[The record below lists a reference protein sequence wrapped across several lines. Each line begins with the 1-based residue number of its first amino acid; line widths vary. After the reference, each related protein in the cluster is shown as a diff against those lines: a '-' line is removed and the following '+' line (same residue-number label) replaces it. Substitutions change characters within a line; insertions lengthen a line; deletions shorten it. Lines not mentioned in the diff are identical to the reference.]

1 MTTVLIVEDEPKIA
15 EIARDYLVR
24 AGWKALVA
32 PTGRRALELF
42 DTHRPD
48 LVVLDLRLPDM
59 DGLDVAR
66 ALRERAEVPIIMLTA
81 RVEEADRLA
90 GFERGADDYIAKPFS
105 PRELVARVEAV
116 LRRATNRHVSGSIIR
131 AADLTINPA
140 TLGVTRGRKAIELT
154 ASEFELLAALAKQP
168 GRLFTRTQLLDV
180 VKGEATDA
188 FERAIDTHIKNIRRK
203 IEPDPR
209 NPKYLRTVYGVGYK
223 FADD

>member
-15 EIARDYLVR
+15 EIAKDYLVR
-24 AGWKALVA
+24 AGWKVLVS
-32 PTGRRALELF
+32 PTGRRGLELF
-42 DTHRPD
+42 ETHAPD

-59 DGLDVAR
+59 DGLDFAR
-66 ALRERAEVPIIMLTA
+66 ALRTRADVPIIMLTA

-105 PRELVARVEAV
+105 PRELVARAEAV
-116 LRRATNRHVSGSIIR
+116 LRRATNRHVSGAVIR
-131 AADLTINPA
+131 AGDLTIDPA
-140 TLGVTRGRKAIELT
+140 TLTVTRGRKAMDLT

-168 GRLFTRTQLLDV
+168 GRIFTRTQLLDV
-180 VKGEATDA
+180 LEGEATES

-223 FADD
+223 FADE